1 MSELA
6 EVHLW
11 GELVGAVA
19 QTEPDAF
26 ARFEYSP
33 RFLKSGL
40 EVAPLMMPL
49 SAATVYQFPAL
60 GLDTF
65 KGLPGLLADSLPD
78 RFGNTLIDAWLATQ
92 GRTPGSFGPIERL
105 CYTGNRGMGALEFRP
120 VKGPRA
126 RKTQKLKI
134 EALVELASQVLRHRQ
149 NLAASFAPGSMHTG
163 LADILRVGTSAG
175 GARPKALIAWNLS
188 TQEVRS
194 GQVTAPAGFS
204 YWLLK
209 FDGVS
214 GAGDHGLSDPKGFTR
229 VEYAYYLM
237 AQACG
242 IEMTECRLLEEGPR
256 KHFMTKRFDRT
267 DAGSKLHVQTL
278 GALAHLDYNTP
289 QANTYEQAF
298 QVLRQLGG
306 TASAREELYRRC
318 AFNLIAR
325 NQDDHVKNI
334 TFLMDTRGRW
344 NLAPAYDLTYGH
356 DPENR
361 WMARHQ
367 MGVNGKFDGFT
378 REDLMA
384 LADTASLS
392 KSIAAKIVDQVG
404 RAVSRWAEFAAE
416 AGAPEAYVQ
425 QIKTHQRLHLAR
437 GIAGA

>member
-1 MSELA
+1 MTELA

-11 GELVGAVA
+11 GELVGAVV
-19 QTEPDAF
+19 QTEPSAF
-26 ARFEYSP
+26 ARFEYNP

-40 EVAPLMMPL
+40 EVAPLTMPL
-49 SAATVYQFPAL
+49 STTVYQFPAL
-60 GLDTF
+60 GLDSF
-65 KGLPGLLADSLPD
+65 KRLPGLLADSLPD
-78 RFGNTLIDAWLATQ
+78 RFGNTLLDAWLATQ

-105 CYTGNRGMGALEFRP
+105 CYIGKRGMGALEFRP
-120 VKGPRA
+120 EKGPRA
-126 RKTQKLKI
+126 RKSQKLKI
-134 EALVELASQVLRHRQ
+134 EALVELASRVLQHRQ
-149 NLAASFAPGSMHTG
+149 DLATFFAPGSVHAG
-163 LADILRVGTSAG
+163 LTEILRVGTSAG
-175 GARPKALIAWNLS
+175 GARPKALVAWNVG
-188 TQEVRS
+188 THEVRS

-204 YWLLK
+204 YWLMK

-214 GAGDHGLSDPKGFTR
+214 GAGDHELSDPKGFTR

-237 AQACG
+237 AKACG

-267 DAGSKLHVQTL
+267 DAGAKLHMQTL

-298 QVLRQLGG
+298 QLLRQLGG
-306 TASAREELYRRC
+306 TAAAREELYRRC

-334 TFLMDTRGRW
+334 SFLMDDRGRW
-344 NLAPAYDLTYGH
+344 SLAPAYDLTYGY
-356 DPENR
+356 DPQNR
-361 WMARHQ
+361 WMAQHQ

-392 KSIAAKIVDQVG
+392 KGIAAVILEKVG
-404 RAVSRWAEFAAE
+404 RAVSRWQEFAAA

-425 QIKTHQRLHLAR
+425 EIKTNQRLFLV
-437 GIAGA
+437 AGM